1 MQNSGENQ
9 VLVNILC
16 ELYKAKESLRDNT
29 RKLATLIKREYAMG
43 NKLTING
50 MMMIAESPT
59 DNLIC
64 LYDNKNILHLM
75 DYENITDVV
84 ITRKDAYESH

>member
-16 ELYKAKESLRDNT
+16 ELQKAKESLRDNT

-43 NKLTING
+43 NKLVIND
-50 MMMIAESPT
+50 MRAESPT
-59 DNLIC
+59 STLIC
-64 LYDNKNILHLM
+64 LYDNKNVLHIM

>member
-16 ELYKAKESLRDNT
+16 ELQKAKESLRDNT

-43 NKLTING
+43 NKLVIND
-50 MMMIAESPT
+50 MRAESPT
-59 DNLIC
+59 STLIC

-75 DYENITDVV
+75 DYENITDV
-84 ITRKDAYESH
+84 IIEKEE